1 MSYKY
6 SVKLREKQALFSR
19 QLIEN
24 IEQDRLRISMDLH
37 DDIGQSLS
45 MIKSKIS
52 HTKCNQE
59 DKVLETELSRVIEQT
74 REISRNLYPS
84 YLEKIGLVRS
94 IARLMENVQNASK
107 LECSFEVSDKV
118 DTLPIGT
125 KTHLYRIL
133 QECTNNTIKHANAS
147 ALKIS
152 ISEKNDEF
160 LLIYQDNGIGLT
172 TKQKNGL
179 GLLSIKERAKIINGT
194 VSFEDKLNKSFKLTL
209 KFNA

>member
-1 MSYKY
+1 
-6 SVKLREKQALFSR
+6 
-19 QLIEN
+19 
-24 IEQDRLRISMDLH
+24 
-37 DDIGQSLS
+37 

-52 HTKCNQE
+52 HSRYSQE
-59 DKVLETELSRVIEQT
+59 DKVLENELSRVIEQT

-133 QECTNNTIKHANAS
+133 QECTNNTIKHAKAS

-152 ISEKNDEF
+152 ISEKNNEF
-160 LLIYQDNGIGLT
+160 LLVFQDNGVGLT

-179 GLLSIKERAKIINGT
+179 GLLSIQERTKIINGT